1 MTEKASYEQF
11 LQNVKR
17 TRLTRAG
24 LLKIMR
30 ENEQREAQK
39 AAEDEQKQVLPR
51 ATLGA

>member
-17 TRLTRAG
+17 VRLTRAG

-30 ENEQREAQK
+30 ENDEREAQK
-39 AAEDEQKQVLPR
+39 TAEAEQ
-51 ATLGA
+51 A